1 MGAVRLTER
10 DFELLSFLA
19 EHRLALPAHVA
30 ALLDTSPAAA
40 STRMGKLASAGYLRR
55 HDAEPGRPRWYQ
67 IARKGLAH
75 IDSDLRSP
83 GLNVSEYAHEVGVAW
98 LWLAADRGSFGP
110 VEEIITDR
118 RMRSIDGAREPD
130 AEPVAVRLGGFGPR
144 GREELHYPD
153 LVLRT
158 ADGRRVGL
166 ELELTPKARTR
177 LENILAGYA
186 ADPRFAG
193 VVYLV
198 EKRSVAR
205 AVQATARRLGIS
217 DLVHLQRVRST
228 VSTSA
233 PAATPSAERF
243 AAASRGRTRAAGAV
257 R

>member
-1 MGAVRLTER
+1 M
-10 DFELLSFLA
+10 
-19 EHRLALPAHVA
+19 P
-30 ALLDTSPAAA
+30 
-40 STRMGKLASAGYLRR
+40 
-55 HDAEPGRPRWYQ
+55 
-67 IARKGLAH
+67 
-75 IDSDLRSP
+75 
-83 GLNVSEYAHEVGVAW
+83 EYAHEVGVAW
-98 LWLAADRGSFGP
+98 LWLAAAPGHVRTRGGGHRGP
-110 VEEIITDR
+110 PDALDSTALA
-118 RMRSIDGAREPD
+118 SPD

-177 LENILAGYA
+177 LEKILAGYA

-198 EKRSVAR
+198 EKRAVAR

-228 VSTSA
+228 VSDLRAPRPRRPRSA
-233 PAATPSAERF
+233 VRRRAGSPA
-243 AAASRGRTRAAGAV
+243 RGAGAV